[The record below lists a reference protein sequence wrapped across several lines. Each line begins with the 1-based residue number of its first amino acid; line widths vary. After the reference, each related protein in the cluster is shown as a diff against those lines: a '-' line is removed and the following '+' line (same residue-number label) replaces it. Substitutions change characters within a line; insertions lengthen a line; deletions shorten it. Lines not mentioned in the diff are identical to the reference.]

1 MVGILSLESRIRG
14 LLHQRNCKKHYIFA
28 LFCLPP
34 TTSLFLVK
42 KMESDFTIP
51 EVLEN
56 LTRCY
61 YPVVLPF
68 KVSCLVLKTNS
79 TKNGFVWWFFVTIC
93 ILKSLWYSSQQQSP
107 FSFFLFCQNFRSWE
121 TCDIVHNNKAQFR
134 FFLFCQNCRSWE
146 TTKFVMCKIKN
157 GFVFGVFE
165 PDKSWKV
172 SVIANN
178 NRAYTPFFVCCVKIK
193 SSWETTN
200 FVTLQI

>member
-1 MVGILSLESRIRG
+1 MVGILSLEFLVCG

-79 TKNGFVWWFFVTIC
+79 TKNGFVRWFFVTIC

-107 FSFFLFCQNFRSWE
+107 FSFFFVLSKFQVLRNLWYSSQQQSPISFFFVLSKLQVLR
-121 TCDIVHNNKAQFR
+121 NNKICYVQNKKW
-134 FFLFCQNCRSWE
+134 FCIWCFWTR
-146 TTKFVMCKIKN
+146 
-157 GFVFGVFE
+157 
-165 PDKSWKV
+165 
-172 SVIANN
+172 
-178 NRAYTPFFVCCVKIK
+178 
-193 SSWETTN
+193 
-200 FVTLQI
+200 